1 MFVLLL
7 SLCVCISMQ
16 GLVESTVYR
25 WDFGDGTTVSG
36 VGQGVQNH
44 TYMEEGTYTVRVVAT
59 NEGGSSTIFTPV
71 LIGGEGSLP
80 Q

>member
-1 MFVLLL
+1 MRV
-7 SLCVCISMQ
+7 IMQ
-16 GLVESTVYR
+16 GAVQTTLYQ
-25 WDFGDGTTVSG
+25 WDFGDGTRLSG
-36 VGQGVQNH
+36 VGLKEQGVQNH

-71 LIGGEGSLP
+71 LIGGEGSHP